1 MNDMIFQNQQLM
13 DQRIHEQNQF
23 QQQNDSYIH
32 AAYGFQQAQQ
42 NISHIAQSISVS
54 DLKNTVK
61 KACTEINNVTDIS
74 VNYSN
79 TIENGNPSIKFI
91 AKRCS
96 VDPESDKYSK
106 KLMFFVL
113 GITLITVI
121 GIIIAVIIYLKSG
134 YR

>member
-42 NISHIAQSISVS
+42 NISHIVQPISVS
-54 DLKNTVK
+54 DLKNT
-61 KACTEINNVTDIS
+61 
-74 VNYSN
+74 
-79 TIENGNPSIKFI
+79 IENGKPSIKFI

-121 GIIIAVIIYLKSG
+121 GIIIAVILYLKSG